1 MFKGTKSVP
10 DGAFDR
16 LLEEAGVE
24 GENAYTTHDH
34 TTYIQELPKERLEL
48 IVRLEAD
55 RMRNLVVDD
64 QSFSTEREVVQNE
77 RRFRNENNPDGLMQQ
92 ELNSLAY
99 EKHSYRWPVIGY
111 EEDLA
116 RMSAADARSFY
127 DSHYSPANAVIVVAG
142 DVHSSQVLSLVRK
155 YYGTYPSHA
164 GGKAQVALSKPT
176 QEPEQLSARRKTLRL
191 NIQVEKLLMAYPI
204 PAMDHEDLP
213 ALDVL
218 QTILSG
224 GRSSRLQ
231 KALVEAGVAT
241 EAYAYSS
248 SSKDPSLFFLAASLQ
263 KGSRANAAER
273 IILRELDRLSKELVT
288 AQEIERARNILN
300 FEFFEGLDTNSERAR
315 FIGHYESQAGG
326 AEQGR
331 AYFERLQKVVPEE
344 IRAVVRKYF
353 PESRRNTVVGIRKKE
368 SS

>member
-1 MFKGTKSVP
+1 MRS
-10 DGAFDR
+10 R
-16 LLEEAGVE
+16 ILEEAGVE

-34 TTYIQELPKERLEL
+34 TTYIQELPRERLEL

-55 RMRNLVVDD
+55 RMRDLVIDD

-77 RRFRNENNPDGLMQQ
+77 RRFRNENSPDGLMQQ
-92 ELNSLAY
+92 ELHALAY

-116 RMSAADARSFY
+116 RMSAADARRFY

-142 DVHSSQVLSLVRK
+142 NVQASRVASLIRE
-155 YYGTYPSHA
+155 YYGSYPALAA
-164 GGKAQVALSKPT
+164 GQDPATRARPA

-248 SSKDPSLFFLAASLQ
+248 SSKDPSLFFLAAGLQ
-263 KGSRANAAER
+263 KEARANSAER
-273 IILRELDRLSKELVT
+273 IILRELERLSRELVP
-288 AQEIERARNILN
+288 AQELERARNILN
-300 FEFFEGLDTNSERAR
+300 FEFYEGLDTNSERAR
-315 FIGHYESQAGG
+315 FAGHYESQAGG
-326 AEQGR
+326 IEKGP
-331 AYFERLQKVVPEE
+331 AYFERLQKVSADE
-344 IRAVVRKYF
+344 IRSVVRKYF
-353 PESRRNTVVGIRKKE
+353 TENRRNTVVGIRKKE